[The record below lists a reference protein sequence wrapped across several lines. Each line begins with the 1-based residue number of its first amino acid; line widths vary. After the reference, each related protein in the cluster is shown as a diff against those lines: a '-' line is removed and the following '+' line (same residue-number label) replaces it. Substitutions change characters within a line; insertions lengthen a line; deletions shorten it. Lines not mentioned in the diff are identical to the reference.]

1 MLAFDWPADKAVHCE
16 PVWPRLPCK
25 QGIHQGNLQT
35 RRCCDVPTVQKFAE
49 SMAWSEIPCEIE
61 QGISGRASGK
71 VFWQTMEIGADTG
84 AQSAEVRVSIA
95 AI

>member
-1 MLAFDWPADKAVHCE
+1 
-16 PVWPRLPCK
+16 
-25 QGIHQGNLQT
+25 
-35 RRCCDVPTVQKFAE
+35 
-49 SMAWSEIPCEIE
+49 MAWSEIPCEIE